1 MAHDGPNTNPQD
13 NWKGLASNGADVV
26 HQDLRPLARKLE
38 GYLETMV
45 DSATAHLTTAGSVP
59 ASAYGQWDAATG
71 LAGTV
76 TTTHRGITAQHIS
89 FVHAL
94 RDMVHRLHVTM
105 NVYDEHEQI
114 IDAKINR
121 LDQLLKAAPR
131 PSHAPSPLSTSPK
144 AAGPSW

>member
-13 NWKGLASNGADVV
+13 NWKGLASGGTDIV

-45 DSATAHLTTAGSVP
+45 DSATADLTTAGSVP

-76 TTTHRGITAQHIS
+76 ATTHRGITAQHVA
-89 FVHAL
+89 FVHTL
-94 RDMVHRLHVTM
+94 RDMVHKLHVTM
-105 NVYDEHEQI
+105 NVYDEHEEI
-114 IDAKINR
+114 IDAKIKR
-121 LDQLLKAAPR
+121 LDQLLKSAPA
-131 PSHAPSPLSTSPK
+131 PSQTPSPLTTRPK
-144 AAGPSW
+144 ATGPSW

>member
-13 NWKGLASNGADVV
+13 NWKGLASSGTDVV

-59 ASAYGQWDAATG
+59 SAAYGRWDAAAG
-71 LAGTV
+71 LASTV
-76 TTTHRGITAQHIS
+76 AVTHQGITKQHIA

-94 RDMVHRLHVTM
+94 RDMVHKLHATM
-105 NVYDEHEQI
+105 QVYDEHEQI
-114 IDAKINR
+114 IDAKIQR
-121 LDQLLKAAPR
+121 LDQLLKTSPQ
-131 PSHAPSPLSTSPK
+131 PSGLPSPLSTPPK
-144 AAGPSW
+144 ATGPSW